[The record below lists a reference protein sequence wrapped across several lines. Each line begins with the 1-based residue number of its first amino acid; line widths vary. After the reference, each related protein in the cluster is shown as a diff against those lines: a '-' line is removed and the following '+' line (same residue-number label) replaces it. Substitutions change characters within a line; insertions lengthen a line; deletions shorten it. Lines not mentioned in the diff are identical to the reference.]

1 MEILKLQAK
10 KRAVTGKQVK
20 KIRQAKNLPA
30 VVYGKGVPNQSV
42 EISAAEFE
50 KTYRAAGEST
60 LIDLSIDGGAPT
72 KVLIQDVQHDPMLNL
87 VTHVD
92 FRQVNM
98 KEKLE
103 VDVALKFVGEAP
115 AVKEQGGILVHSLDE
130 VRVRALPGDLVH
142 EIEIDLSKLKNL
154 NDSVRVKDIVPPKGI
169 ELLDRP
175 EDIIVVV
182 NEPMSEEELQAL
194 EEKPVEDITAVKV
207 ETEEKK
213 AAKEAE
219 EGKEEPAK
227 KEPAKKEPAK

>member
-60 LIDLSIDGGAPT
+60 LIDLSVDGGAPT

-154 NDSVRVKDIVPPKGI
+154 NDAVRVKDIVPPKGI